1 MAAEDG
7 VLEPALSETP
17 AIVQEQLTRRRL
29 TEAFVRIVI
38 STLLLPDYRATSV
51 PDLLAALWGP
61 RAGIEAQADAAST
74 GRGRR

>member
-1 MAAEDG
+1 VRLLG
-7 VLEPALSETP
+7 LCVPKTSSESCDQ
-17 AIVQEQLTRRRL
+17 A
-29 TEAFVRIVI
+29 
-38 STLLLPDYRATSV
+38 TLLLPDYRATSV